1 MKRPAGLTVIGILM
15 VCVSA
20 LMALGCVGFF
30 CVAAMGITDAVSADP
45 VSSAII
51 GMAVGGGF
59 SLLILAFVAAGLA
72 NGVFTMREWAW
83 SGSIASIGAGLA
95 FTVISLLVFRRSF
108 FIPFGISLS
117 CHLFVVATS
126 GWMLAYLL
134 DPRVKRVFS
143 ALSA

>member
-20 LMALGCVGFF
+20 LLALGCLASFF
-30 CVAAMGITDAVSADP
+30 VAAMGITEGISADP

-51 GMAVGGGF
+51 GMAMGGGL

-72 NGVFTMREWAW
+72 NGVFRMREWAW
-83 SGSIASIGAGLA
+83 SGSIASIGVGLA
-95 FTVISLLVFRRSF
+95 FTVISLLAFRRSF
-108 FIPFGISLS
+108 FIPFEISLIF
-117 CHLFVVATS
+117 HLLVVATA
-126 GWMLAYLL
+126 GWMLAYLFK
-134 DPRVKRVFS
+134 PRVKRVFN